1 MFLLV
6 NRWWF
11 LPHVVTSI
19 SYAPLTKQHH
29 VIPHC
34 GSYNN
39 MVHNT
44 IHCDIW
50 YVITKFS
57 KKQPLTTCHSA
68 VSSCHTAWDSI
79 SSFSSNN
86 GYDKTI
92 TINRHSHHTW
102 YSAGMYWLMISS
114 LYCISL
120 LSCRMLSMRSSFS
133 AWNSV
138 LSSAICGV
146 HWHNHYNITLVPS
159 MMLPTS
165 SFDAWNCFHTSF
177 SFFVFPVASSWR
189 LAYFSSSKA
198 CSSCI
203 VNSNYHGV
211 CDHYVCACVWICV
224 CVCTSTLVFCNCF
237 LISSSFCRLFSSFT
251 FDSSSNFSCSSAFS
265 SCSIQLIKNYGPYC
279 HKNTRFTPPTI
290 TLLWRSFNFCS
301 ISFCSSL
308 AILLFEVIG
317 HNSHTNLLS
326 SFQFLF
332 SLL

>member
-1 MFLLV
+1 M

-29 VIPHC
+29 VISSLWQLQQHA
-34 GSYNN
+34 NI
-39 MVHNT
+39 

-68 VSSCHTAWDSI
+68 VSSCHTDWDSI

-86 GYDKTI
+86 GYDKTS
-92 TINRHSHHTW
+92 TRHSHHTW

-114 LYCISL
+114 LYWISL

-146 HWHNHYNITLVPS
+146 HWHNHYKVTLVPS
-159 MMLPTS
+159 VMLPTS

-203 VNSNYHGV
+203 VDGNSHG
-211 CDHYVCACVWICV
+211 AV
-224 CVCTSTLVFCNCF
+224 CVCEYVCMYVHLPQFFAT
-237 LISSSFCRLFSSFT
+237 
-251 FDSSSNFSCSSAFS
+251 AFS
-265 SCSIQLIKNYGPYC
+265 F
-279 HKNTRFTPPTI
+279 H
-290 TLLWRSFNFCS
+290 
-301 ISFCSSL
+301 
-308 AILLFEVIG
+308 LLFAAFSQALLLTPQVTSLVLQPFPAVQYNSLKTTG
-317 HNSHTNLLS
+317 HIVTKIPG
-326 SFQFLF
+326 
-332 SLL
+332 SLLQLSLCSGGHSIFVPFLSAPLYQFCCLR